1 MVKKLNKYITGFD
14 YTEKI
19 LIILST
25 TFSRI
30 SIFSHLKIKKHT
42 SLISSVLILLFSL
55 TTVIIKKLLY
65 ETKKRKKKHN
75 KVLYLGK
82 NKLDCIEMLISQ
94 SIIDSRIS
102 HERLKMIIDEKKD
115 YDNQKENIIN
125 KGGNNIRLSENT

>member
-1 MVKKLNKYITGFD
+1 MVKKLNKYITSFD

-25 TFSRI
+25 TFSGI
-30 SIFSHLKIKKHT
+30 SIFSHSKIKKHT

-65 ETKKRKKKHN
+65 ETKKRKKNHN

-102 HERLKMIIDEKKD
+102 HEGLKMIIGEKKD